1 MKLRQLILK
10 DIKNV
15 VYDVKSLAILVIMP
29 VVIMT
34 ILGFSLKG
42 MFSSDVSSGV
52 TLLNVAVVKEYDLD
66 QDIER
71 FKEESKTNSM
81 INGENIDIDSLN
93 METIFFDD
101 FLDHKDMQEFISYR
115 LADASEIP
123 ELMDAD
129 AISAA
134 IYLPENFVYD
144 GLINFAQGG
153 RKEMGITVET
163 NPDYSFSS
171 SIVVSIM
178 KEFTD
183 NLNLQKARNSALIGD
198 LMANDLSA
206 YLGNITDNMSDSPTL
221 DVVINKE
228 SVDQQ
233 KSISSF
239 QYYAAAIMS
248 MFLLYAASFG
258 GKAILSE
265 RKEYTLARM
274 SVAGITIYHVII
286 SNFVR
291 IAMLCILQSAFMIV
305 FSRLVLGVIW
315 GNPLSVI
322 IGMLLMSTTVG
333 AIGMLLSVITLSTG
347 NYRIA
352 NFFEFIIIQFM
363 ALVGGSF
370 IQLEVLP
377 EPIRNLSFLS
387 VSGLGIKMYSNAMYD
402 LPLSSSFASYRT
414 LLLYTVATLLVT
426 MFIVQVSG
434 KKVKAC

>member
-198 LMANDLSA
+198 LMANYLSA
-206 YLGNITDNMSDSPTL
+206 YLGNITDNMSDSHT
-221 DVVINKE
+221 
-228 SVDQQ
+228 
-233 KSISSF
+233 
-239 QYYAAAIMS
+239 
-248 MFLLYAASFG
+248 
-258 GKAILSE
+258 
-265 RKEYTLARM
+265 
-274 SVAGITIYHVII
+274 
-286 SNFVR
+286 
-291 IAMLCILQSAFMIV
+291 
-305 FSRLVLGVIW
+305 
-315 GNPLSVI
+315 
-322 IGMLLMSTTVG
+322 
-333 AIGMLLSVITLSTG
+333 
-347 NYRIA
+347 
-352 NFFEFIIIQFM
+352 
-363 ALVGGSF
+363 
-370 IQLEVLP
+370 
-377 EPIRNLSFLS
+377 
-387 VSGLGIKMYSNAMYD
+387 
-402 LPLSSSFASYRT
+402 
-414 LLLYTVATLLVT
+414 
-426 MFIVQVSG
+426 
-434 KKVKAC
+434 